1 MKLFGHRGVAYVWR
15 KKSEAFKPKNTVP
28 TAKQGGGSILPRAC
42 FLTSGTGNLV
52 KVDEKGTVNRDPP
65 ENIRQYPAE
74 LGLGPHWIFQQDN
87 DPKHT
92 AKIVQKWFGDNAVN
106 VLEWPS
112 QSPDLNP
119 IENLWRELKVMVGTR
134 KPTNLKYLD
143 RISKE
148 WAKIPEEACQNL
160 VLVVVV

>member
-1 MKLFGHRGVAYVWR
+1 MR
-15 KKSEAFKPKNTVP
+15 KVQYIE
-28 TAKQGGGSILPRAC
+28 ILH
-42 FLTSGTGNLV
+42 G
-52 KVDEKGTVNRDPP
+52 
-65 ENIRQYPAE
+65 NIRQSAAK
-74 LGLGPHWIFQQDN
+74 LGLGSHWIFQQDN

-92 AKIVQKWFGDNAVN
+92 TQIVQSWFEDTTVN
-106 VLEWPS
+106 DFEWPN
-112 QSPDLNP
+112 QSPDLNA